1 MQGGYGVAPL
11 PERSAP
17 GLRFDRAGPSVSGLA
32 EPVELLVNFN
42 SVPFREGRTEVG
54 PLEVVIATTRLGS
67 GLRVDISLRNPGRQ
81 PVSLSHVA
89 VRMDA
94 WPEMVLEHGH
104 QGRSVV
110 RRCRPDDSRPERA
123 ELPDVVKGAQ
133 TSDPNSAGA
142 SVSGDQFLVTTLG
155 VVGFLDARSHLG
167 TITASPRGITAT
179 ALLDAVPLEPGAA
192 RQLDPLWLSDGPPG
206 RLYSELA
213 SHWGRQAGA
222 RVNGPTLLGWCSRY
236 QYFDEVSP
244 ADIRGN
250 LRLAAAHGIE
260 MMQIDRGYQSAIG
273 DWLKPKPGWDEPLGA
288 MAADIRGAG
297 LMAGI
302 WTAPF
307 LAGEDSKLFADYPD
321 WVATHTSGLPLH
333 GAYEKAWNGWAYVLD
348 TTRPDVLDHLRT
360 VYSALRAEGFEYH
373 KIDLCFAAAL
383 PGRRN
388 DPALTRAEVLRLGLQ
403 AVRDGMGDDAFLLAS
418 GCPFGPAV
426 GLVDAMRVSADAAP
440 HWGRD
445 DEWPGF
451 GEAAPAAVNAL
462 QASVLRAPLHRRV
475 FINDPDCLIL
485 RPTSTDLSAQQVAIL
500 VAVVTGVGG
509 VTRLSDDLSLY
520 RREQWDLLEVMRAVL
535 ADVDTTLDIEDPF
548 ATAPHVR
555 SKAWTSLTVDWHG
568 GRSGPWAQLG
578 AG

>member
-1 MQGGYGVAPL
+1 M
-11 PERSAP
+11 
-17 GLRFDRAGPSVSGLA
+17 SGLA
-32 EPVELLVNFN
+32 DPVELLVNFN
-42 SVPFREGRTEVG
+42 SVPFTEGWTEVG
-54 PLEVVIATTRLGS
+54 PLEVGVTTTRLGS
-67 GLRVDISLRNPGRQ
+67 GMRVDISLRNPGRQ

-123 ELPDVVKGAQ
+123 ELPDVIKGAQ

-155 VVGFLDARSHLG
+155 VVGFLDARSHLS
-167 TITASPRGITAT
+167 TVTASPRGVTAT
-179 ALLDAVPLEPGAA
+179 ALLDAVPLEPGAG
-192 RQLDPLWLSDGPPG
+192 RDLDPLWLSDGPPG

-222 RVNGPTLLGWCSRY
+222 RVNGPSLLGWCSRY
-236 QYFDEVSP
+236 QYFDDVSP
-244 ADIRGN
+244 ADIRAN
-250 LRLAAAHGIE
+250 IRLAATHGIQ
-260 MMQIDRGYQSAIG
+260 MMQMDSGYQAAIG
-273 DWLKPKPGWDEPLGA
+273 DWLQTKKGWDEPLGA
-288 MAADIRGAG
+288 VAADIQDAG

-307 LAGEDSKLFADYPD
+307 LAGEDSMLYADHPE
-321 WVATHTSGLPLH
+321 WVATHASGLPLR
-333 GAYEKAWNGWAYVLD
+333 GAFDKAWNGWAYVLD
-348 TTRPDVLDHLRT
+348 TTRPEVLEHLRT
-360 VYSALRAEGFEYH
+360 VYSVLRAEGFAYQ
-373 KIDLCFAAAL
+373 KVDLCFTAAL
-383 PGRRN
+383 PGRRS
-388 DPALTRAEVLRLGLQ
+388 DPALTRAEALRLGLE
-403 AVRDGMGDDAFLLAS
+403 AVRDGVGDDAFLLAS

-426 GLVDAMRVSADAAP
+426 GIVDAMRVSADTAP
-440 HWGRD
+440 HWAPE
-445 DEWPGF
+445 DEWPGL
-451 GEAAPAAVNAL
+451 GEVSAAAVNAV
-462 QASVLRAPLHRRV
+462 QASVLRAPLHRRL
-475 FINDPDCLIL
+475 FLNDPDCLIL
-485 RPTSTDLSAQQVAIL
+485 RPTSTELTAQQVAIL

-535 ADVDTTLDIEDPF
+535 SDVDTTLDIEDPF

-555 SKAWTSLTVDWHG
+555 SKASTTLTVDWRG

-578 AG
+578 VG